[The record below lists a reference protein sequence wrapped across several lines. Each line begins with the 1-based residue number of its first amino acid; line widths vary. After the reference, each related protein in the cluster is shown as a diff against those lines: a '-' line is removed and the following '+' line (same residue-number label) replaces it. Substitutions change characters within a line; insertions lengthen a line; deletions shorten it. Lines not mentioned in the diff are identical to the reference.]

1 MLALGID
8 PGTAICGYGLVE
20 QTGSRLVA
28 KTFGVITTNAHA
40 RMQDRLLK
48 IHTELDALI
57 KKFQPQ
63 VMGVEKLFFGR
74 NSTTAI
80 PVGQARGVVLL
91 SAAQNNL
98 DVVEITPNEV
108 KQSIT
113 GYGGADK
120 KQVIYMVTKILNLSE
135 PPKPDDAAD
144 ALAIAIAA
152 GYEANSIAR
161 RNLLAAATNN

>member
-20 QTGSRLVA
+20 QINGQLVA
-28 KTFGVITTNAHA
+28 KTFGVINTSPQA

-48 IHTELDALI
+48 IYTELDALI
-57 KKFQPQ
+57 KNFQPQ
-63 VMGVEKLFFGR
+63 IMGVEKLFFGK
-74 NSTTAI
+74 NATTAI

-113 GYGGADK
+113 GYGGANK
-120 KQVIYMVTKILNLSE
+120 EQVIYMVTKILHLAE

-152 GYEANSIAR
+152 GYEANSLAR
-161 RNLLAAATNN
+161 RNFFGDLK

>member
-8 PGTAICGYGLVE
+8 PGTAICGFGFVE
-20 QTGSRLVA
+20 HFNGQLVA
-28 KTFGVITTNAHA
+28 KNFGVITTSSQAL
-40 RMQDRLLK
+40 MQDRLLK
-48 IHTELDALI
+48 IHSELDALI

-63 VMGVEKLFFGR
+63 VMGIEKLFFGK

-91 SAAQNNL
+91 CAAQNNL
-98 DVVEITPNEV
+98 DVIEITPNEV

-113 GYGGADK
+113 GYGGATK
-120 KQVIYMVTKILNLSE
+120 EQVIYMVTKLLNLPE

-144 ALAIAIAA
+144 ALAIAISA
-152 GYEANSIAR
+152 GYEADSFAR
-161 RNLLAAATNN
+161 RNFLGA

>member
-1 MLALGID
+1 MIALGID
-8 PGTAICGYGLVE
+8 PGTARLGYGFVRFSGDVLSPVD
-20 QTGSRLVA
+20 
-28 KTFGVITTNAHA
+28 FGCITTSGNA

-63 VMGVEKLFFGR
+63 VMGIEKLFFGK
-74 NSTTAI
+74 NATTAI

-108 KQSIT
+108 KLSVT
-113 GYGGADK
+113 GYGKADK
-120 KQVIYMVTKILNLSE
+120 SQVIYMVTKLLNLDE
-135 PPKPDDAAD
+135 PPTPDDTAD
-144 ALAIAIAA
+144 ALAVALAA
-152 GYEANSIAR
+152 AYSAASFPR
-161 RNLLAAATNN
+161 RNLLEVLS

>member
-8 PGTAICGYGLVE
+8 PGSAICGYGLVE
-20 QTGSRLVA
+20 QVSGQLVP
-28 KTFGVITTNAHA
+28 KIFGVITTSPNA

-63 VMGVEKLFFGR
+63 VMGVEKLFFGK

-120 KQVIYMVTKILNLSE
+120 KQVIYMVTKILNLAE

-152 GYEANSIAR
+152 SYEANSLAR
-161 RNLLAAATNN
+161 RNLLE

>member
-8 PGTAICGYGLVE
+8 PGTAICGFGFVE
-20 QTGSRLVA
+20 LDGGQLRA
-28 KTFGVITTNAHA
+28 ENFGVITTSHKAL
-40 RMQDRLLK
+40 MQDRLLK

-57 KKFQPQ
+57 KNFRPQ
-63 VMGVEKLFFGR
+63 VMGVEKLFFGK

-80 PVGQARGVVLL
+80 PVGQARGIVLL
-91 SAAQNNL
+91 CAAQNNL
-98 DVVEITPNEV
+98 DVIEISPNEV

-113 GYGGADK
+113 GYGGANK
-120 KQVIYMVTKILNLSE
+120 EQVIYMVTKLLKLDE

-152 GYEANSIAR
+152 GYEANSLAR
-161 RNLLAAATNN
+161 RNFLET

>member
-20 QTGSRLVA
+20 QVSGRLIV
-28 KTFGVITTNAHA
+28 KNFGVITTSPKA

-48 IHTELDALI
+48 IYTELDALI
-57 KKFQPQ
+57 KNFQPQ

-74 NSTTAI
+74 NATTAI

-91 SAAQNNL
+91 TAAQNNL
-98 DVVEITPNEV
+98 DVLEITPNEV

-113 GYGGADK
+113 GYGGATK
-120 KQVIYMVTKILNLSE
+120 EQVIYMVTKILNLDE

-152 GYEANSIAR
+152 GYEANSVAR
-161 RNLLAAATNN
+161 RNYLET

>member
-8 PGTAICGYGLVE
+8 PGSAICGYGFVE
-20 QTGSRLVA
+20 AIGGQVVA
-28 KTFGVITTNAHA
+28 KNFGVITTSPKA

-57 KKFQPQ
+57 KTFQPQ
-63 VMGVEKLFFGR
+63 VMGIEKLFFGK
-74 NSTTAI
+74 NATTAI

-91 SAAQNNL
+91 CAAQNNL
-98 DVVEITPNEV
+98 DIIEITPNEV
-108 KQSIT
+108 KQSVT

-120 KQVIYMVTKILNLSE
+120 EQVIYMVTKLLHLPE

-144 ALAIAIAA
+144 ALAVAIAA
-152 GYEANSIAR
+152 SYEANAFVR
-161 RNLLAAATNN
+161 RNNL

>member
-20 QTGSRLVA
+20 QVDGRLVA
-28 KTFGVITTNAHA
+28 KNFGVITTNPRA

-48 IHTELDALI
+48 IHTELDTLI
-57 KKFQPQ
+57 KNFQPQ
-63 VMGVEKLFFGR
+63 VMGIEKLFFGK
-74 NSTTAI
+74 NATTAI

-91 SAAQNNL
+91 SGAQNNL

-113 GYGGADK
+113 GYGGATK
-120 KQVIYMVTKILNLSE
+120 EQVIYMVTKILNLAE

-152 GYEANSIAR
+152 GYEANSLPR
-161 RNLLAAATNN
+161 RNFLGA

>member
-1 MLALGID
+1 MTALGID
-8 PGTAICGYGLVE
+8 PGSAICGYGFVE
-20 QTGSRLVA
+20 AVGGQVVA
-28 KTFGVITTNAHA
+28 KNFGVITTSPKA

-57 KKFQPQ
+57 KAFQPQ
-63 VMGVEKLFFGR
+63 IMGIEKLFFGK
-74 NSTTAI
+74 NATTAI

-91 SAAQNNL
+91 CAAQNNL
-98 DVVEITPNEV
+98 DIIEITPNEV
-108 KQSIT
+108 KQSVT

-120 KQVIYMVTKILNLSE
+120 AQVIYMVTKLLNLPA

-152 GYEANSIAR
+152 AYDANSFAR
-161 RNLLAAATNN
+161 RNNL

>member
-8 PGTAICGYGLVE
+8 PGTAICGFGFVE
-20 QTGSRLVA
+20 LGGSQLVA
-28 KTFGVITTNAHA
+28 KNFGVITTSPKAL
-40 RMQDRLLK
+40 MQDRLLK

-57 KKFQPQ
+57 KNFCPQ
-63 VMGVEKLFFGR
+63 VMGVEKLFFGK

-80 PVGQARGVVLL
+80 PVGQARGIVLL
-91 SAAQNNL
+91 CAAQNNL
-98 DVVEITPNEV
+98 NVIEISPNEV

-113 GYGGADK
+113 GYGGANK
-120 KQVIYMVTKILNLSE
+120 EQVIYMVTKLLKLDE

-152 GYEANSIAR
+152 GYEANSFAR
-161 RNLLAAATNN
+161 RNFLET

>member
-20 QTGSRLVA
+20 QIHGRLVA
-28 KTFGVITTNAHA
+28 KKFGVITTSPQAL
-40 RMQDRLLK
+40 MQDRLLK

-57 KKFQPQ
+57 KNFQPQ

-120 KQVIYMVTKILNLSE
+120 NQVIYMVTKILNLSE

-152 GYEANSIAR
+152 GYEPISLAR
-161 RNLLAAATNN
+161 RIFFGDLK

>member
-8 PGTAICGYGLVE
+8 PGSAICGFGLVE
-20 QTGSRLVA
+20 HLRGQLQA
-28 KTFGVITTNAHA
+28 KKFGVITTSPKA

-57 KKFQPQ
+57 KEFRPQ
-63 VMGVEKLFFGR
+63 VMGIEKLFFGK
-74 NSTTAI
+74 NATTAI

-98 DVVEITPNEV
+98 DVIEITPNEV

-113 GYGGADK
+113 GYGGATK
-120 KQVIYMVTKILNLSE
+120 EQVIYMVTKLLNLDE

-144 ALAIAIAA
+144 ALAISIAA
-152 GYEANSIAR
+152 SYEANSLAR
-161 RNLLAAATNN
+161 RNFLET